1 MDREALVRQLR
12 DAKGIDDSLLQ
23 TLRAVAR
30 EVPHFALQGAVLP
43 PVFVQQLIQTL
54 IPLACEYKVI
64 KYREDIRLYEQ
75 LNKHRRDLDAGKSA
89 LLEQSMEAL
98 STALGRLCA
107 QSPAAS
113 ALVVEKM
120 LEHADSHRDCTRL
133 YAVLLG
139 LMEQCE
145 EVGKALK
152 EQDAVNVLISYL
164 TGICAHTAVYH
175 TAALPP
181 LHQRRESEHAK
192 LAVTGVLPN
201 VLNKSGFY
209 ESDSFSLELNVLH
222 GHTVSSRALRRACRE
237 RAEESD
243 PMLKSPRVPM
253 LNLPSLAEGNPSR
266 SSRRADLNKTIS
278 TRSGKINGSWGD
290 RADASSP
297 VAMSPLPRNETP
309 KIHNAS
315 AAFDFDQ
322 SFVVEDTTNPQ
333 DYMTPSE
340 KLRNLAI
347 QIGEACL
354 TADLT
359 ALIAQKRDSE
369 LEQVAKKTLFPVANL
384 DIKRGKPKELE
395 PLNIRGRS
403 HSLTSLISQDLRKE
417 IDKENMQ
424 IISKKKEKISTT
436 FKLRA
441 TLLTLVN
448 RLLHMYEIE
457 ELQTVRSPLNTLFAH
472 VTSQEYTS
480 ERSAVVN
487 EYQELGTNSDE
498 EDDLLEDEVC
508 CFPASEGRKQEQGAE
523 PLSSRLRNREE
534 AQAAPG
540 NTVPGNSPRGARPME
555 GVGGGMQA
563 GTGFSFEASV
573 ANESSHAGAKA
584 GSRKNLIQ
592 SEDISIFSILSL
604 YSEQTEFTHSQAV
617 SPALT
622 LASTVISS
630 SHMLDSLSP
639 YKPFRS
645 TNVSILPSPQLSQFL
660 EEQGPVTPKD
670 LTLWV
675 EGIGWPNLGE
685 GLKEKLRKHSDMFLW
700 RLSRRLQWA
709 QESLTSKQLFDVETD
724 MFQLLARYLRIC
736 RTRVSLFQ
744 ALDVVCETLLSAK
757 KRIIDEW
764 QGSRPP
770 SPREPITSKSHCCA
784 YLKVL
789 TQLFLQA
796 QTFETFKLLSEVYV
810 NNDLWA
816 ECVRVY
822 AMTVLHP
829 TVKDVYEARVVIR
842 YYRAMTI
849 FCRKLVQD
857 LSLDAKSN
865 EMGGEQKQWKQT
877 IRHVLSG
884 FTWLTSPSR
893 GMLPR
898 YLHKNTPESPNSNQA
913 SLTTFY
919 RHLPLMKEVL
929 HLIADLLWFSGRFSS
944 FRNEDH
950 SLFYI
955 RMHFISFLKLYT
967 NNHAKSD
974 DDSPSLNATMGNK
987 QLTVSFN
994 ELRNSSDYSKSCF
1007 LLSKLHLRCLFAY
1020 ARHRNPDITRKFYQ
1034 FRILEFLTREID
1046 LEYDISLRR
1055 ARFLQL
1061 RKEEKQRFEERMRH
1075 KAASKAGISL
1085 PQPTIPEAPSAN
1097 SSFAQTPEKKPTGFK
1112 LNLAGLKPRID
1123 PPVERPPDP
1132 PLNIDGSLDALFPPS
1147 NPVSLPTGKK
1157 LGIPLLK
1164 LGSLDDSKRPVDP
1177 KSTKTK
1183 SLLPELSPSSDL
1195 KSEKPKIPALKMSLL
1210 TQDPEQKEREKQE
1223 FVKSIIFKEEETEE
1237 NYGLTKLERSL
1248 NKRNPKMQLGLDL
1261 QSGRKAEDQMASL
1274 EVMKE
1279 PEFYE
1284 RERRQREIYADSDLQ
1299 VTIIGLILCL
1309 LLTPTRGTL
1318 DELYCYQYPI
1328 NNGKPNVLFLLH
1340 HHLNHR
1346 SNQHILPKLL
1356 NLVSHIVPTL
1366 AGQRLLKL
1374 LSAAFFD
1381 VSIYSNWEK
1390 IATGAYGTVYKCS
1403 TGLHEPAVVAIKKMS
1418 VPKTIYERC
1427 VLHDIFTEISCLEE
1441 FRLERCVTDLYD
1453 YGVDENDY
1461 YIVMKCYPMSLKQ
1474 WRIQLKGS
1482 LEEHL
1487 PELLTVYREIL
1498 KAVQTIHR
1506 HNVTHYDLKCDNIL
1520 FEDPLEDYKITI
1532 GDFGECRMFVNADDE
1547 LCLRNK
1553 GTEPIK
1559 SPEMLALTIAAKK
1572 ETEKYDRRRKVG
1584 TTRASDI
1591 WSLGC
1596 LLYELLTG
1604 DFLFNYPDWALFFIR
1619 VTSASEQLLTE
1630 EMTQKINNNVYLI
1643 DFLKYLLVR
1652 DPRLRP
1658 SIDSVLTRFEHLH
1671 ALLISAPP
1679 VASRVTSAH
1688 TLRLGGLVNRAQEL
1702 IAEFKVEQ
1710 GEIQWR
1716 PSFLRITEDVFICS
1730 EAFITAHVSRLVSY
1744 GITHVV
1750 HYHSANTPDLK
1761 RFQTLVFD
1769 HPFQSLPLVMDF
1781 LRGIQIAG
1789 GRVLF
1794 FDGEKAEVRV
1804 VLLLALSE
1812 LFNASCFETWTLV
1825 NSQVFYI
1832 SLPQSALSLMSEWTY
1847 LQSQMKQ
1854 YMSTFPRYQ
1863 CLCGSCVLVLK
1874 RHLADPKLQFS
1885 KACACARQYRNVE
1898 TSECPS
1904 PGCGDYLAVLKH
1916 MHNLTWDNLV
1926 WGFGDKED
1934 FEIGPI
1940 TNPYA
1945 PIILNSEGIAQN
1957 LELARV
1963 VEKRWPTSEVW
1974 KLYKCTTCHLWVIA
1988 LNANDSRVAFTMN
2001 LPVSNQ
2007 QGILASRGNAV
2018 RVPVLRKFRLSSY
2031 NLPA

>member
-1 MDREALVRQLR
+1 MDRETLIRQLR
-12 DAKGIDDSLLQ
+12 DAKGIDDALLQ
-23 TLRAVAR
+23 TLRGVVR
-30 EVPHFALQGAVLP
+30 EASRFSLQGAVL

-54 IPLACEYKVI
+54 VPLACEYRVI
-64 KYREDIRLYEQ
+64 KYKEDQRLNEQ
-75 LNKHRRDLDAGKSA
+75 LSRHRRDSETGKNGV
-89 LLEQSMEAL
+89 LEQTMEAL
-98 STALGRLCA
+98 SLALTQLCV
-107 QSPAAS
+107 QSAAAS
-113 ALVVEKM
+113 SMVVEKII
-120 LEHADSHRDCTRL
+120 EHVDSHRDCTRM
-133 YAVLLG
+133 YAVLLV
-139 LMEQCE
+139 LLEQCA
-145 EVGKALK
+145 EVQKALV
-152 EQDAVNVLISYL
+152 EQDCVTVLISYL
-164 TGICAHTAVYH
+164 TGICGHTTVYH
-175 TAALPP
+175 TAMLPP
-181 LHQRRESEHAK
+181 LHHRRESEHTK
-192 LAVTGVLPN
+192 LAATGVMPN

-209 ESDSFSLELNVLH
+209 ESDSFTLELNVLH

-243 PMLKSPRVPM
+243 PMLKSPRVPI
-253 LNLPSLAEGNPSR
+253 LNLPSLAEANPSR

-278 TRSGKINGSWGD
+278 TRSGKIGGSWGD

-359 ALIAQKRDSE
+359 ALIAQKRDNE
-369 LEQVAKKTLFPVANL
+369 LEQVAKKTLFPVAKL
-384 DIKRGKPKELE
+384 DMKRGKPKELE
-395 PLNIRGRS
+395 PLNVRGRS

-424 IISKKKEKISTT
+424 IITKKKEKNSKTL
-436 FKLRA
+436 KLRA
-441 TLLTLVN
+441 TLLTLVS
-448 RLLHMYEIE
+448 RLLHMYKIE
-457 ELQTVRSPLNTLFAH
+457 DIQTVRSPINTLFAH
-472 VTSQEYTS
+472 VTSQEYLS
-480 ERSAVVN
+480 ERSVKVN
-487 EYQELGTNSDE
+487 EYQELGTNSDD
-498 EDDLLEDEVC
+498 EDDLLEEEMG
-508 CFPASEGRKQEQGAE
+508 CFPASEGRK
-523 PLSSRLRNREE
+523 REGSE
-534 AQAAPG
+534 AMSARTHTKEEMQTVPVS
-540 NTVPGNSPRGARPME
+540 TVPGNSPRGARMGE
-555 GVGGGMQA
+555 GAGMAQ
-563 GTGFSFEASV
+563 GFSFEASAV
-573 ANESSHAGAKA
+573 NDSSNAALGKP
-584 GSRKNLIQ
+584 GLSKDLIFP
-592 SEDISIFSILSL
+592 EDLSIFSILSL
-604 YSEQTEFTHSQAV
+604 YSELTEFTHSQAV

-660 EEQGPVTPKD
+660 EEQPVTPKD

-675 EGIGWPNLGE
+675 DGIGWPNLGE

-709 QESLTSKQLFDVETD
+709 QESLGGKQLFDVETE

-744 ALDVVCETLLSAK
+744 ALDVVCEALLASK

-770 SPREPITSKSHCCA
+770 SPREPIPTKTHCCA

-789 TQLFLQA
+789 TQLMIQA

-822 AMTVLHP
+822 VMTVLHP

-842 YYRAMTI
+842 YYRSITV
-849 FCRKLVQD
+849 FCRRLVQD
-857 LSLDAKSN
+857 LNLDAKSS
-865 EMGGEQKQWKQT
+865 ELTGEQKQWKQT
-877 IRHVLSG
+877 IRHVLG
-884 FTWLTSPSR
+884 GLTWMTSPAR

-944 FRNEDH
+944 FRSEDH

-987 QLTVSFN
+987 RLTVSFN

-1061 RKEEKQRFEERMRH
+1061 RKEEIQRFDERMRL
-1075 KAASKAGISL
+1075 KSTSKTGLTL
-1085 PQPTIPEAPSAN
+1085 PQPAIPEQTSVN
-1097 SSFAQTPEKKPTGFK
+1097 SSVAQTPEKKTTGFK
-1112 LNLAGLKPRID
+1112 LNLAGLKPRTQEEAPEK
-1123 PPVERPPDP
+1123 PPEPQKN
-1132 PLNIDGSLDALFPPS
+1132 LEGSLEGLFPQGS
-1147 NPVSLPTGKK
+1147 AALPPQPAKK
-1157 LGIPLLK
+1157 MGVPLLK
-1164 LGSLDDSKRPVDP
+1164 LGSLDESKRNSEL

-1183 SLLPELSPSSDL
+1183 SLLPELSPSSEL
-1195 KSEKPKIPALKMSLL
+1195 KSEKPKIPTLKMSLL
-1210 TQDPEQKEREKQE
+1210 TQDPEQKEREKLE
-1223 FVKSIIFKEEETEE
+1223 FVKSIIFKEEEKEE

-1261 QSGRKAEDQMASL
+1261 PSGRREEDQLASM

-1299 VTIIGLILCL
+1299 VTIIGLIICL

-1340 HHLNHR
+1340 HHLNHP
-1346 SNQHILPKLL
+1346 SNHHILPKLL

-1366 AGQRLLKL
+1366 SGQRLLKL
-1374 LSAAFFD
+1374 LCASFFD
-1381 VSIYSNWEK
+1381 ASIYSNWQK
-1390 IATGAYGTVYKCS
+1390 IATGAYGTVYQCS
-1403 TGLHEPAVVAIKKMS
+1403 TGLHDPAVVAIKKMS

-1461 YIVMKCYPMSLKQ
+1461 YIVMKCYPTSLKQ
-1474 WRIQLKGS
+1474 WRIQLKGT
-1482 LEEHL
+1482 LEDHL

-1520 FEDPLEDYKITI
+1520 FEDPIEDYKITI

-1559 SPEMLALTIAAKK
+1559 SPEMLALTIAARK

-1604 DFLFNYPDWALFFIR
+1604 EFLFNYPDWALFFIR

-1652 DPRLRP
+1652 EPRLRP

-1679 VASRVTSAH
+1679 VANRVTSAH
-1688 TLRLGGLVNRAQEL
+1688 TLRLSGLVSRSQQL
-1702 IAEFKVEQ
+1702 ISEFEVEML
-1710 GEIQWR
+1710 ETQWP

-1730 EAFITAHVSRLVSY
+1730 ESFIRAYVPRLVSY
-1744 GITHVV
+1744 GITHII
-1750 HYHSANTPDLK
+1750 HSHSSTLPDLK
-1761 RFQTLVFD
+1761 RFQSLAFD
-1769 HPFQSLPLVMDF
+1769 HPFQSLPQIMDF
-1781 LRGIQIAG
+1781 LRSIQIAG

-1794 FDGEKAEVRV
+1794 FDGEKVEVRV
-1804 VLLLALSE
+1804 ALLLALSE

-1825 NSQVFYI
+1825 NSQVFYV
-1832 SLPQSALSLMSEWTY
+1832 SLPQSALALMSEWTF

-1854 YMSTFPRYQ
+1854 YMSTFPRFQ

-1885 KACACARQYRNVE
+1885 KSCACARQYRNVE

-1904 PGCGDYLAVLKH
+1904 PGCGDYLSVLKH
-1916 MHNLTWDNLV
+1916 MHNLTWDNLI
-1926 WGFGDKED
+1926 WGFGEKED
-1934 FEIGPI
+1934 FEIGPLP
-1940 TNPYA
+1940 NANA
-1945 PIILNSEGIAQN
+1945 PIILNSMGIGEN
-1957 LELARV
+1957 LELTRV

-1974 KLYKCTTCHLWVIA
+1974 KLYKCSTCHLWVVA

-2018 RVPVLRKFRLSSY
+2018 RVPVLRKFKLASY